1 MSICAKLRN
10 FKDLTLIL
18 RKASKIKERMQV
30 DEGRIRN
37 FDVTFDTIIIMPY
50 TTSRKWHVELSF
62 DKRTL
67 Y

>member
-1 MSICAKLRN
+1 MSICEKLRY

-37 FDVTFDTIIIMPY
+37 FDVTFDTDSCPLGVS
-50 TTSRKWHVELSF
+50 TDSCPTGAPWLRA
-62 DKRTL
+62 
-67 Y
+67 